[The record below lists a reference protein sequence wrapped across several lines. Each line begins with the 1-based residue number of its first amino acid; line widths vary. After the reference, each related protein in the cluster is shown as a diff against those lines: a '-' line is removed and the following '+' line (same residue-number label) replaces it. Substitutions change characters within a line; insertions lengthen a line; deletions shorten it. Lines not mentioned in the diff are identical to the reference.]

1 MGGGMTALQASVTGS
16 LTDINGTT
24 MKIEMV
30 ELEGGTARSVL
41 LTVESRHGTE
51 VEVLLGVAE
60 AQAIG
65 LDLMVFAR
73 DCQEF
78 NAGSR
83 A

>member
-1 MGGGMTALQASVTGS
+1 MTALSDDVTSS

-24 MKIEMV
+24 VKIEMV
-30 ELEGGTARSVL
+30 ELEGGTERAVL

-51 VEVLLGVAE
+51 VEVLLGLAE